1 MAHLYS
7 TDSSAQQYFTPQVSF
22 TNDRFVVECKS
33 TALSAS
39 GQTCSVRYTTD
50 PLFTG
55 LSDEITSMLDTP
67 FNISGLGADTTYYF
81 EFSLLF
87 NSSLQV
93 VDHISFIAPTS
104 KMIVLKLYYYFNYFQ
119 VLGYQTGESH

>member
-1 MAHLYS
+1 MSWDLVNSFVTPILLVSLLTTVILMAHLYS

-67 FNISGLGADTTYYF
+67 FSIPGLSADTIYYF
-81 EFSLLF
+81 ELSLLV
-87 NSSLQV
+87 NNSLQV
-93 VDHISFIAPTS
+93 VDRISFNTQAS
-104 KMIVLKLYYYFNYFQ
+104 
-119 VLGYQTGESH
+119 E